1 LKPGIR
7 PPWFEHPRASGI
19 CRIVIPVAR
28 CGNQADMQTSG
39 RGELLNK
46 RFGLKD
52 PPTLIA
58 AVSGDRPITFSHL
71 RMDSPGQALASI
83 PAEAAYSIHV
93 HLRESTLFAIR
104 ADGSRGRKESPKAG
118 SLCFFDLRS
127 PPQIFFDSPF
137 QTIRSHVPLAAL
149 QEFAQEAGSR
159 RHVVLRPP
167 SCGVDDPIIAHLL
180 ACLYP
185 ALEHA
190 EDKNAHFVDHVALA
204 LQAHL
209 LQRYATIVVP
219 SIRRGLAPWQ
229 ERRAKEAMYA
239 SLDKDI
245 SIAQLASECG
255 LSSSH
260 FARAFKQATGRPPY
274 RWLLERRVETAQGLL
289 LNSQMSLLE
298 IAKACGFAD
307 QSHLTR
313 AFKRIAGTSPGAWRR
328 VRR

>member
-1 LKPGIR
+1 VTDRFLRLR
-7 PPWFEHPRASGI
+7 P
-19 CRIVIPVAR
+19 AR
-28 CGNQADMQTSG
+28 KLTDMQTSG

-58 AVSGDRPITFSHL
+58 ASPGDRPITFAHL

-83 PAEAAYSIHV
+83 PAESAYSIHV
-93 HLRESTLFAIR
+93 HLRETTLFAIR
-104 ADGSRGRKESPKAG
+104 EEGSMSRKVCSKAG

-127 PPQIFFDSPF
+127 PRQIFFDTPF
-137 QTIRSHVPLAAL
+137 QTIRSHVPFLVL
-149 QEFAQEAGSR
+149 QEFAREAGTR
-159 RHVVLRPP
+159 RQVALRSP
-167 SCGVDDPIIAHLL
+167 SYGADDPIISHLL

-185 ALEHA
+185 ALEDA
-190 EDKNAHFVDHVALA
+190 EKRNALFVDHVALA

-219 SIRRGLAPWQ
+219 SVRRGLAPWQ

-245 SIAQLASECG
+245 SIEQLASVCG

-260 FARAFKQATGRPPY
+260 FARAFKQVTGLPPY
-274 RWLLERRVETAQGLL
+274 RWLLEQRVETAQGLL
-289 LNSQMSLLE
+289 LSSQMSLDE

-307 QSHLTR
+307 KSHLAR
-313 AFKRIAGTSPGAWRR
+313 AFKRTVGTSPGAWRR